1 MGPRAVP
8 VSAID
13 ARPRFLCRPSWD
25 DACSGGLVQ
34 PRPSIQ
40 GRFGAR
46 RGCSELRPTLVE
58 RPIGAT
64 CNHSVTRVRH
74 RPAPVRAARQKF
86 HHVLVLLK
94 YKNSALHGIAAA
106 GAPKAAGWS
115 AHLKSDTTG
124 SRGAHAALLLLR
136 ACATGARC
144 GGGRCGGESG
154 ESRGPGGGGRC
165 LSSLALHRSPLSSP
179 LGGKGTSWARRCGR
193 LATLFFPPR
202 AEPGWGG
209 VGWVVGRAG
218 QEGSLG
224 RCRRARVTL
233 RRWRHRQRHR

>member
-1 MGPRAVP
+1 M
-8 VSAID
+8 SAID

-74 RPAPVRAARQKF
+74 RPAPARAARQKF
-86 HHVLVLLK
+86 HHVLVLK
-94 YKNSALHGIAAA
+94 YKNSAIHGIAAA
-106 GAPKAAGWS
+106 GAPAAAGWS

-124 SRGAHAALLLLR
+124 SRGAHAALLLLLR

-154 ESRGPGGGGRC
+154 ASRGPGGGGRC
-165 LSSLALHRSPLSSP
+165 LSSLALRRSPLSSP
-179 LGGKGTSWARRCGR
+179 LGGKGARWARRCGR
-193 LATLFFPPR
+193 LATLFFSPR

>member
-1 MGPRAVP
+1 M
-8 VSAID
+8 SAID

-74 RPAPVRAARQKF
+74 RPAPARAARQKF
-86 HHVLVLLK
+86 HHMLVLLK
-94 YKNSALHGIAAA
+94 YKNSAVHGITAA
-106 GAPKAAGWS
+106 GAPAAAGWS

-124 SRGAHAALLLLR
+124 SRGAHAALLLLMR
-136 ACATGARC
+136 TYATGARC

-154 ESRGPGGGGRC
+154 ESRGPGGGGRS
-165 LSSLALHRSPLSSP
+165 LSSLALRTRSPLSSP
-179 LGGKGTSWARRCGR
+179 LGGKGARWARRCGR
-193 LATLFFPPR
+193 LATLFFPHR
-202 AEPGWGG
+202 AEPSRGGARWGG
-209 VGWVVGRAG
+209 WWGGRARKEATADVG
-218 QEGSLG
+218 G
-224 RCRRARVTL
+224 RG
-233 RRWRHRQRHR
+233 